1 MLYLQTQLN
10 LKNQLYKNRQLFQSK
25 SYLCYPFYK
34 PQNLIYMKKIFL
46 SFLII
51 SFAFISNA
59 QPPAG
64 DAKTGDW
71 YGEKISTDANPL
83 DINEV
88 VAKLNAGA
96 ESADTKIKAKIVEV
110 CPNKG
115 CWLKLELADGSKA
128 TVKMKDYGFF
138 LPLAAK
144 GKNVVIDGVVQLK
157 TTSVA
162 ELKHYA
168 EDAKKSKEE
177 IDAITKPEKEVRV
190 TAKGIVIVE

>member
-1 MLYLQTQLN
+1 
-10 LKNQLYKNRQLFQSK
+10 
-25 SYLCYPFYK
+25 
-34 PQNLIYMKKIFL
+34 MKKIFL
-46 SFLII
+46 GLSVIFIGLI
-51 SFAFISNA
+51 ANA

-71 YGEKISTDANPL
+71 YGEKVNPEGALNLTD
-83 DINEV
+83 
-88 VAKLNAGA
+88 VATKLERGS
-96 ESADTKIKAKIVEV
+96 EFGDTKIKAKIVEV
-110 CPNKG
+110 CPKKG
-115 CWLKLELADGSKA
+115 CWLKLELTDGSTA

-144 GKNVVIDGVVQLK
+144 GKTVVIDGEVKLK

-177 IDAITKPEKEVRV
+177 IDAITQPQKEVRV
-190 TAKGIVIVE
+190 TAKGIVIVD